1 MKTLIVLILLIV
13 SISSFGQQ
21 ELSWEFYHPLKKEWF
36 SFGKSGSIQEK
47 LMELKELP
55 PAFYS
60 DNEKEFQWIEDHVW
74 QFRSTF
80 YLTEKEAS
88 SRNLILQFPNIDTYG
103 EIMLNNQF
111 IGSTDNFFRPY
122 EFEIQKSVICG
133 YNSLLVT
140 ITPPVL
146 FHKSRYESEDFHY
159 PAPNDPAKMK
169 VAPLSRKPQYQFG
182 WDWALRMNTIGFS
195 KPLSII
201 PSGFNA
207 IKSCVVNTL
216 YQSSNVATLLYILDT
231 KKQLVDGFISSSLFG

>member
-47 LMELKELP
+47 LMDLKELP

-103 EIMLNNQF
+103 EIILNNQF
-111 IGSTDNFFRPY
+111 IG
-122 EFEIQKSVICG
+122 
-133 YNSLLVT
+133 
-140 ITPPVL
+140 
-146 FHKSRYESEDFHY
+146 
-159 PAPNDPAKMK
+159 
-169 VAPLSRKPQYQFG
+169 
-182 WDWALRMNTIGFS
+182 
-195 KPLSII
+195 
-201 PSGFNA
+201 
-207 IKSCVVNTL
+207 
-216 YQSSNVATLLYILDT
+216 
-231 KKQLVDGFISSSLFG
+231 